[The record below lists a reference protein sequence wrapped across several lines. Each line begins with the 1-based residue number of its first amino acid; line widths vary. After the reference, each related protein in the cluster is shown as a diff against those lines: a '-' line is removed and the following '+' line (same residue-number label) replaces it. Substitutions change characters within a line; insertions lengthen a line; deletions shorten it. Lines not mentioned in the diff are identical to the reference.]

1 MIFDDTFGFV
11 GADKMST
18 SMNLEKMAEW
28 AFIIFV
34 IVAII
39 AGLAVGY
46 MAWPESGMDT
56 TTVLDINGWTLL
68 IMLILGV
75 IVGVVS
81 ISTKE
86 VMPFLIAAIALITIR
101 GEIFA
106 PLERIHA
113 ILMYMSMYTVN
124 YIVAFVAPAAVI
136 IAIRQVYTLAKT
148 K

>member
-1 MIFDDTFGFV
+1 MISNDTSDFV
-11 GADKMST
+11 GAEKMST
-18 SMNLEKMAEW
+18 SMSLEKLAEW

-39 AGLAVGY
+39 AGLVVGY
-46 MAWPESGMDT
+46 MAWPESGTDT
-56 TTVLDINGWTLL
+56 ATVLDANGWILL
-68 IMLILGV
+68 IMLTLGV

-81 ISTKE
+81 ITTKE
-86 VMPFLIAAIALITIR
+86 VMPFLMAAIALIVIR

-113 ILMYMSMYTVN
+113 LLMYWSMYMVN

-136 IAIRQVYTLAKT
+136 IAIKQVYALAKT

>member
-1 MIFDDTFGFV
+1 MIFNDTSGYV
-11 GADKMST
+11 GAEKMST
-18 SMNLEKMAEW
+18 SMSLEKLAKW

-39 AGLAVGY
+39 AGLVVGY
-46 MAWPESGMDT
+46 MAWPESGTDT
-56 TTVLDINGWTLL
+56 ATVLDTNGWILL

-81 ISTKE
+81 ITTKE
-86 VMPFLIAAIALITIR
+86 VMPFLIAAIALTVVR

-113 ILMYMSMYTVN
+113 LLMYWSMYMVN

-136 IAIRQVYTLAKT
+136 IAIKQVYALAKT

>member
-11 GADKMST
+11 GADKMSK

-56 TTVLDINGWTLL
+56 TTVLDINGWMLL

-124 YIVAFVAPAAVI
+124 YIVAFVAPAAGI

>member
-1 MIFDDTFGFV
+1 
-11 GADKMST
+11 MST
-18 SMNLEKMAEW
+18 SMNLEKMAKW

-46 MAWPESGMDT
+46 MAWPESGIDQA
-56 TTVLDINGWTLL
+56 TVLDTNGWILL
-68 IMLILGV
+68 IMLILGI
-75 IVGVVS
+75 IVGVIS
-81 ISTKE
+81 ISAKE
-86 VMPFLIAAIALITIR
+86 VMPFLIAAIALIVIR
-101 GEIFA
+101 GEIFD

-113 ILMYMSMYTVN
+113 LLKYWPMYMVN

-136 IAIRQVYTLAKT
+136 IAIKQVYALAKT

>member
-1 MIFDDTFGFV
+1 
-11 GADKMST
+11 
-18 SMNLEKMAEW
+18 MNLEKMAEW

-34 IVAII
+34 IIAII

-46 MAWPESGMDT
+46 MAWPDSGTDLA
-56 TTVLDINGWTLL
+56 TVLDTNGWILL
-68 IMLILGV
+68 VMLILGI

-86 VMPFLIAAIALITIR
+86 VMPFLIAAIALIAIR

-106 PLERIHA
+106 PLEIIHP
-113 ILMYMSMYTVN
+113 LLKYWSMYMVN

-136 IAIRQVYTLAKT
+136 IAIKQVYTLAKT

>member
-1 MIFDDTFGFV
+1 MIFNDTSRFA
-11 GADKMST
+11 GAEKMST
-18 SMNLEKMAEW
+18 SMSLEKLAKW

-34 IVAII
+34 IAAIV

-46 MAWPESGMDT
+46 MAWPESGIDT
-56 TTVLDINGWTLL
+56 ATVLDTNGWILL

-75 IVGVVS
+75 IVGVVN

>member
-1 MIFDDTFGFV
+1 MIFNDIFGFV
-11 GADKMST
+11 GAEKMST
-18 SMNLEKMAEW
+18 SMSLEKIAEW

-39 AGLAVGY
+39 AGLVVGY
-46 MAWPESGMDT
+46 MAWPESGTDT
-56 TTVLDINGWTLL
+56 ATVLDTDGWILL

-81 ISTKE
+81 ITAKE
-86 VMPFLIAAIALITIR
+86 VMPFLIAAIALIVIR
-101 GEIFA
+101 GEIFE
-106 PLERIHA
+106 PLGRIHA
-113 ILMYMSMYTVN
+113 LLMYWPIYIVN

-136 IAIRQVYTLAKT
+136 IAIKQVYALSKT

>member
-1 MIFDDTFGFV
+1 M
-11 GADKMST
+11 AT
-18 SMNLEKMAEW
+18 SMSLEKMAEW

-39 AGLAVGY
+39 AGLVVGY
-46 MAWPESGMDT
+46 MAWPESGIDPA
-56 TTVLDINGWTLL
+56 TVLDTNGWILL

-113 ILMYMSMYTVN
+113 LLMYWSMYMVN

-136 IAIRQVYTLAKT
+136 IAIKQVYALAKT